1 MTAIRRLAGLGLALV
16 VCAGLLTATA
26 APAAAQQA
34 APYTAYGVG
43 LRAGA
48 MIGANIGGRSC
59 GPAVAVTATGTWL
72 MYIAVSSPCSPRAGD
87 VVSFTVDG
95 QAAEQTVTW
104 SEGGAPANAAAGIAL
119 TVAAPKPT
127 VTTAA
132 APAAGGFTGSISPS
146 GVSLASFT
154 GTTAQLDTAGAAVKA
169 TSISATLGGKVL
181 TFVVG
186 APSFVNT
193 EFNTAFASGLQG
205 TLVIVKT

>member
-1 MTAIRRLAGLGLALV
+1 MTAIRRLAGLGLALM
-16 VCAGLLTATA
+16 VCAGIAGATAT
-26 APAAAQQA
+26 PAAAQQA

-43 LRAGA
+43 QKAGA

-95 QAAEQTVTW
+95 QVAEQTVTW

-119 TVAAPKPT
+119 TVAPVKAA
-127 VTTAA
+127 TTT
-132 APAAGGFTGSISPS
+132 PAAGGFTGSISAS

-169 TSISATLGGKVL
+169 TSISATMGGKIL

-186 APSFVNT
+186 APSFVNI
-193 EFNTAFASGLQG
+193 EFNSAFATGLQG

>member
-1 MTAIRRLAGLGLALV
+1 MTAIRRLAGLGLALM
-16 VCAGLLTATA
+16 VCAGLVAATVS
-26 APAAAQQA
+26 PAAAQQA

-95 QAAEQTVTW
+95 QTAEQTVVW
-104 SEGGAPANAAAGIAL
+104 SEGGAPANAATGIAL
-119 TVAAPKPT
+119 TVAPARVAP
-127 VTTAA
+127 A

-154 GTTAQLDTAGAAVKA
+154 GTTAQLDSAGAAVKA
-169 TSISATLGGKVL
+169 TSISVTVAGKILTL
-181 TFVVG
+181 VVG
-186 APSFVNT
+186 APAFVNT
-193 EFNTAFASGLQG
+193 EFNAAFTAGLQG

>member
-16 VCAGLLTATA
+16 VCAGLVTATA

-43 LRAGA
+43 LKAGA

-72 MYIAVSSPCSPRAGD
+72 LYITVSSPCSPRAGD

-95 QAAEQTVTW
+95 QTAEQTVAW
-104 SEGGAPANAAAGIAL
+104 SEGGAPANAATGIAL
-119 TVAAPKPT
+119 TVAPIKAA
-127 VTTAA
+127 TTA
-132 APAAGGFTGSISPS
+132 PAGGGFTGSISPS

-154 GTTAQLDTAGAAVKA
+154 GTTAQLDSAGATVKA
-169 TSISATLGGKVL
+169 TSISATVGGSVL

-186 APSFVNT
+186 APGFVNT
-193 EFNTAFASGLQG
+193 EFNAAFAAGLQG

>member
-1 MTAIRRLAGLGLALV
+1 MLAIRRLAGLGLALV
-16 VCAGLLTATA
+16 VCAGLLTATT

-48 MIGANIGGRSC
+48 MIGANIGGVSC

-72 MYIAVSSPCSPRAGD
+72 LYISVSSPCSPRAGD
-87 VVSFTVDG
+87 IVSFTVDG

-104 SEGGAPANAAAGIAL
+104 SEGGAPANAATGIAL
-119 TVAAPKPT
+119 TVAPPKP
-127 VTTAA
+127 VTTSAG
-132 APAAGGFTGSISPS
+132 GGFTGSISPS

-154 GTTAQLDTAGAAVKA
+154 GTTAQLDSAGAAVKA
-169 TSISATLGGKVL
+169 TSISATVSGKIL

-186 APSFVNT
+186 APGFVNT
-193 EFNTAFASGLQG
+193 EFSSAFAAGLQG